1 MGARS
6 ANVPAQPRDTIQGNR
21 SPVPRHK
28 LQRIAMNAAVKAKSI
43 PMERGTGSNLA
54 KLTPKTVAATQTDK
68 SNAPPPTR
76 YQ

>member
-1 MGARS
+1 
-6 ANVPAQPRDTIQGNR
+6 
-21 SPVPRHK
+21 
-28 LQRIAMNAAVKAKSI
+28 MNAAVKAKSI